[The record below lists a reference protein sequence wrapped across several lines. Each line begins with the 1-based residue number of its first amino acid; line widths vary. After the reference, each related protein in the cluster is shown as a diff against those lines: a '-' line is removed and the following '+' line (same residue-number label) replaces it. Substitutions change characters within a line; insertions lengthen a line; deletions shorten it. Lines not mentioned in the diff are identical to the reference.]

1 LIPIAWVTLFI
12 AGLSETFAVTMIN
25 QLSIRRNWQTVVLII
40 LGLGVSLALL
50 SYALQTISMGTG
62 YAVWTG
68 IGVVGSSLIGMF
80 YFGESKSWQRIFCIS
95 LILIS
100 VIGLKVLS

>member
-1 LIPIAWVTLFI
+1 MFIIAWLTLVI

-25 QLSIRRNWQTVVLII
+25 QLSVRRNWQTVLLII
-40 LGLGVSLALL
+40 LGLGVALVLL

-68 IGVVGSSLIGMF
+68 ISVVCSSLIGMF
-80 YFGESKSWQRIFCIS
+80 YFGESKSRQRIFFIS

-100 VIGLKVLS
+100 VIGLKVIS